1 MKARAASKERT
12 GGLPATNRHVTE
24 RERAEEGL
32 KEAHAELE
40 LRAKERTAELAAANE
55 QLWREIAERKQVEE
69 ALRESEARYRLLAE
83 NQSDLIWTL
92 DLNLRYT
99 YMSPS
104 VERMRGY
111 TAEEI
116 VGSTIQET
124 MTPASVQLARKTLA
138 EELATERMEHKDLHR
153 SRTLELEMYCKDG
166 STVWTEVRM
175 SGIRDPD
182 GQLVGILGVTRD
194 ISERKR
200 AEESLRAL
208 NKSLDQRVAQRTA
221 EAEERAE
228 ELARSNAELEDFVY
242 VVSHD
247 LKEPLRA
254 IEAFSGFLAAEYG
267 KKLGQRGQDY
277 ITVLRDSAVRMTA
290 LIEDLLRLSHIGR
303 TWREFATVAVGSL
316 LRSVRRDLEFALE
329 EKKVDLRIQPDL
341 PNITCQPTRLK
352 QVFVNLI
359 SNAIKFNDKPT
370 PVVEIG
376 WREDAKAHT
385 FSVRDNGIGI
395 DKRYHEKIFRIFQ
408 RLEYREDYEGTGAG
422 LTICKKIVEA
432 HGGKIWV
439 ESKPGEG
446 STFSFT
452 IPKTIRPAIEG
463 KEGAGG

>member
-12 GGLPATNRHVTE
+12 AGLPATNRDVTE
-24 RERAEEGL
+24 RERA
-32 KEAHAELE
+32 
-40 LRAKERTAELAAANE
+40 
-55 QLWREIAERKQVEE
+55 EE

-83 NQSDLIWTL
+83 NQSDIIWTL

-116 VGSTIQET
+116 VDSTVQET
-124 MTPASVQLARKTLA
+124 MTPASSEVARRTLA
-138 EELATERMEHKDLHR
+138 EELVIEQMEHKDLLR

-166 STVWTEVRM
+166 STVWTEVKM
-175 SGIRDPD
+175 TGIRDPD

-194 ISERKR
+194 ISDRKR
-200 AEESLRAL
+200 AEDELKALNESLE
-208 NKSLDQRVAQRTA
+208 QRVAERTA
-221 EAEERAE
+221 EAEERAQ
-228 ELARSNAELEDFVY
+228 ELACSNAELEDFVY

-254 IEAFSGFLAAEYG
+254 IEAFSGFLAEDYG
-267 KKLGQRGQDY
+267 KKLGERGQDD
-277 ITVLRDSAVRMTA
+277 ISILRESAVRMSA
-290 LIEDLLRLSHIGR
+290 LIEDLLQLSRIGR
-303 TWREFATVAVGSL
+303 TWREFVTVAAGSL
-316 LRSVRRDLEFALE
+316 LGSVRRDLQFALE

-341 PNITCQPTRLK
+341 PTITCQPTRLK
-352 QVFVNLI
+352 QVFENLI
-359 SNAIKFNDKPT
+359 SNAIKFNDKQQ

-376 WREDAKAHT
+376 CHEDDDAHT

-408 RLEYREDYEGTGAG
+408 RLEHREDYEGTGAG
-422 LTICKKIVEA
+422 LTICKKIVET

-452 IPKTIRPAIEG
+452 IPKTIRPTQQG
-463 KEGAGG
+463 KEDANG